1 MKPSKACFGAFLTIV
16 PLLFCTCRKPEFT
29 EPVPLAPTAAEV
41 QTAVERTELSADDA
55 AKVAIRYCN
64 ADAATRT
71 DAAPTVRNVLTI
83 RDAAG
88 RPALYAVNMQE
99 GYLLVSATK
108 CCYPVLAQIDRGT
121 FALDREPSGLD
132 VILQELIETVEA
144 ARDSLVVFDCRPTW
158 RPYEERIGPERIR
171 TRMNDD
177 ELYDIQNEWYQKW
190 YDEGAD
196 VHRLTPKP
204 DDMPE
209 DLYRRFCETA
219 EGDDAWVDTEYNYLN
234 TAVITTKYNSSSSKK
249 GPFLTTKWGQKNG
262 YNALFENKNQPLG
275 CVTVAVGQLMRYYR
289 HPASFDWSNMP
300 DETSNTTLASFLTRL
315 HGELRVND
323 DGSSNIDH
331 AKRVLESYGYSCSK
345 RGHDASTVYT
355 MLNSNLPVYTRGED
369 KARNK
374 GHAWVI
380 DGSNSITAYT
390 EYKLYALN
398 NGLPRPWY
406 VELDSERVYHTQNV
420 FFHMNWG
427 QYGLYN
433 GWFLDTRIS
442 FKNDNNEICNYS
454 SDRKDL
460 LITDF

>member
-71 DAAPTVRNVLTI
+71 DAAPAVRNVLTI

-121 FALDREPSGLD
+121 FALDRDPSGLD

-219 EGDDAWVDTEYNYLN
+219 EGGDAWVDTEYNYLN
-234 TAVITTKYNSSSSKK
+234 TAVITTKYNSSTSKK

-300 DETSNTTLASFLTRL
+300 DETSNTTLVSFLTRL

-345 RGHDASTVYT
+345 KGHDASTVYT

-398 NGLPRPWY
+398 NGLPRPW
-406 VELDSERVYHTQNV
+406 VCRTRFRKGLSHAECLLPHELGTV
-420 FFHMNWG
+420 
-427 QYGLYN
+427 GLYN